1 MKKVSKVVALVAM
14 LCLVLGMLV
23 GCGGET
29 TPAPSADPSASNE
42 ANEDV
47 IVMGTNA
54 EFPPFEYVTENGIVD
69 KFSGI
74 DVAIAKEIADDLG
87 KELKIENME
96 FDSLIMAL
104 ATGKVDFVAAGMTVR
119 PDRQESVDFSDT
131 YYTAKQVMIVK
142 EDSDIKSA
150 ADLEGKKIGVVLGY
164 TGDTAV
170 TEDLGY
176 EPERFKKGADAVM
189 DLVNGRLDVVVI
201 DSAPANAFVE
211 KNPGLAIVED
221 PEVFE
226 NEEYAIAVPK
236 GDAEL
241 LEKINATLKELKDSG
256 KIEEFGATYSE

>member
-1 MKKVSKVVALVAM
+1 MKKVSKLAALAAV
-14 LCLVLGMLV
+14 LCLMLGMLA
-23 GCGGET
+23 GCGTGEPAAEPT
-29 TPAPSADPSASNE
+29 TDNDADSG
-42 ANEDV
+42 V

-54 EFPPFEYVTENGIVD
+54 EFPPFEYVTEEGIVD
-69 KFSGI
+69 NKFSGI

-104 ATGKVDFVAAGMTVR
+104 ATRKVDFVAAGMTVR

-150 ADLEGKKIGVVLGY
+150 ADLADKKIGVILGY

-189 DLVNGRLDVVVI
+189 DLSNGRLDVVVI
-201 DSAPANAFVE
+201 DSAPAKAFVE
-211 KNPGLAIVED
+211 KNPGLKIVED
-221 PEVFE
+221 DEVFAQ
-226 NEEYAIAVPK
+226 EEYAIAVPK
-236 GDAEL
+236 GDTEL
-241 LEKINATLKELKDSG
+241 LAKINATLAELRESG
-256 KIEEFGATYSE
+256 KIDEFGATYSE